1 MSYYSL
7 NARTP
12 AQAGQGP
19 TMRVDR
25 VGAATAWRGIEAAV
39 ARPAAGA
46 VAGPQAAVQP
56 VEPVTPIL
64 GSVADRVQ
72 ASVAATRA
80 ETAKGEAAKAAADK
94 VAAEKDGNAVKQA
107 VGDANRE
114 LMKRGTELN
123 FQVDDK
129 SGTLVVKLVD
139 TSTKEVLRQYP
150 SKEALVAAQA
160 LQDHPNAG
168 ALLRTD
174 A

>member
-1 MSYYSL
+1 VSYYSL
-7 NARTP
+7 NARIP
-12 AQAGQGP
+12 APAGQGH

-25 VGAATAWRGIEAAV
+25 VDAASVLRGFEAAA

-46 VAGPQAAVQP
+46 VAGPQAVVQP

-64 GSVADRVQ
+64 GSGAERAQDGV
-72 ASVAATRA
+72 ATRNA
-80 ETAKGEAAKAAADK
+80 ETARGAAAKAAADK
-94 VAAEKDGNAVKQA
+94 VAAEKEGKAVKQA

-150 SKEALVAAQA
+150 SKEALAAAQA